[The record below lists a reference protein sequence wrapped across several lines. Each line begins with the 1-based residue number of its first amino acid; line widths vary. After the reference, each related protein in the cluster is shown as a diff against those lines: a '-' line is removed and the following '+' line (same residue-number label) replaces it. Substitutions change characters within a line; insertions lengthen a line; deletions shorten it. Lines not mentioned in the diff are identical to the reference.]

1 MELLSPK
8 EKQQNLFD
16 QAIAKLNERLYRHST
31 DVLENTQNL
40 AKFKDSLCVVAPPLP
55 QRETKLYKVEEVKH
69 VRIGRKHWYSLKKE
83 EIVNYTYAVTQQDEF
98 VIGEWNNIKDAYD
111 QANALNQIMLDAQT
125 PEPKGT

>member
-16 QAIAKLNERLYRHST
+16 QANAKLNESFYCHST

-40 AKFKDSLCVVAPPLP
+40 AKFKDSLCAVPPLP
-55 QRETKLYKVEEVKH
+55 QRETKLYKVEEVKY
-69 VRIGRKHWYSLKKE
+69 VRIVRKHWYSLKKE
-83 EIVNYTYAVTQQDEF
+83 EIVNYTYAVIQQDEF

-111 QANALNQIMLDAQT
+111 QANALNQTMLDAQT

>member
-16 QAIAKLNERLYRHST
+16 QANAKLNESFYRHST

-40 AKFKDSLCVVAPPLP
+40 AKFKDSLCAVPPLP

-69 VRIGRKHWYSLKKE
+69 VRIGRKHWYSLKKKKLLTTLMLLYSKMNSLL
-83 EIVNYTYAVTQQDEF
+83 VNGITLKMHM
-98 VIGEWNNIKDAYD
+98 IK
-111 QANALNQIMLDAQT
+111 QMH
-125 PEPKGT
+125 